1 MHINTFSTHVVAK
14 IERDVSRKRFI
25 THESHGEHGN
35 HNLGVALVSSAVV
48 SG

>member
-14 IERDVSRKRFI
+14 IERDVRGKRI
-25 THESHGEHGN
+25 STHERHGEHESHG
-35 HNLGVALVSSAVV
+35 LGVALVSSAVV